1 MFQDWQRTL
10 TQSSVTVRKG
20 PRQRMDV
27 RFCEAGTTCREA
39 YVRTAGFWQLRFYAL
54 LPARVRRIFFL
65 DKRLTWRSANLTL
78 PDYGRVAR
86 DSGVMSALILM
97 SICCGPSRKDF
108 SSGFSPRCDTK
119 FIIYNSTGVSGI
131 SVSCATQKLGQGSC
145 GDFFKPVFM
154 MKTTQNVLRS
164 NPAICWQLI
173 SAVPSLWR

>member
-119 FIIYNSTGVSGI
+119 FIIYNSTGVRHFSILCYAKTRSRVMRRLFQASIHDEDHPERPCIGSGNLL
-131 SVSCATQKLGQGSC
+131 VADVC
-145 GDFFKPVFM
+145 GP
-154 MKTTQNVLRS
+154 
-164 NPAICWQLI
+164 
-173 SAVPSLWR
+173 